1 MADPPPVAASASP
14 AQPDQLAA
22 AASVSTPQNPN
33 PNPLLSPQIP
43 PSPTVSDLSAHI
55 SSPQQLDP
63 AAAAA
68 AASSGGGPVDYPPRP
83 PQLQAPSPTQ
93 AGAGAGVFG
102 QIHRSGSAS
111 RLSTANQLPQYA
123 AMAARMYS
131 AQMSFS
137 GGGGL
142 VGQQQQHQLAG
153 RGPML
158 GQGQLG
164 LLQGQGNA
172 ASAAHFGLQSQMM
185 AQARQKSMVQGTQ
198 LNNANTAQALQGMQP
213 MGVMGT
219 MGMNQMRPNGTIPYG
234 AQQRF
239 AHAQMRPQASQQAA
253 LSPQKVAGQGLSRT
267 ASITALNSQL
277 PGSSQNGQMVAMSMP
292 QQQQQQQQQQ
302 WLKQMQSSMGSP
314 VSPQQQQFQHQQR
327 LLLMQQLQ
335 QKGLSPQQL
344 AQVQQQHPHLNA
356 QQLIQQ
362 QHFLQQFQQQQ
373 SLQSPRVSASGS
385 QKSANLT
392 GSQPGTP
399 LSSGTMTGGSASQG
413 AEGTSQL
420 LGKRKIQ
427 DLVAQ
432 VDPLGRV
439 DPEVEDLLLE
449 LADDF
454 IESVTAFA
462 CTLAKHR
469 KSSVVEAKDVFLNLQ
484 QNWHLSI
491 PGFSRED
498 KNPQRNSVK
507 PSVDPQQPESDA
519 TGIRGPGNKLVAN
532 NLVGNHQIRPPIAE
546 PSAMP
551 TVAPLS
557 KAPRF

>member
-22 AASVSTPQNPN
+22 GASVSTPQN

-68 AASSGGGPVDYPPRP
+68 AASGGGGSMDYPPRP

-93 AGAGAGVFG
+93 AGAGAGGFG
-102 QIHRSGSAS
+102 QIHRSGSTS
-111 RLSTANQLPQYA
+111 RISTASQLPQYA
-123 AMAARMYS
+123 AMAARIYG
-131 AQMSFS
+131 AQMNFS

-142 VGQQQQHQLAG
+142 VGQQQQQQLAG
-153 RGPML
+153 RSPML

-164 LLQGQGNA
+164 MLQGQGNA
-172 ASAAHFGLQSQMM
+172 AHFGIQSQMM
-185 AQARQKSMVQGTQ
+185 VQARQKGMVQGTQ

-253 LSPQKVAGQGLSRT
+253 LSPQKVVGQGLSRT

-314 VSPQQQQFQHQQR
+314 VSPQFQHQQR
-327 LLLMQQLQ
+327 LMLMQQLQ
-335 QKGLSPQQL
+335 QKTGLTQQQL
-344 AQVQQQHPHLNA
+344 AQVQQQHPHLSA

-362 QHFLQQFQQQQ
+362 QHFLQQFQHQQP
-373 SLQSPRVSASGS
+373 LQSPRVSASGS

-399 LSSGTMTGGSASQG
+399 LSGGTMTGGSASQG

-432 VDPLGRV
+432 VDPLGKV

-449 LADDF
+449 IADDF
-454 IESVTAFA
+454 IDSVTAFA
-462 CTLAKHR
+462 CSLAKHR
-469 KSSVVEAKDVFLNLQ
+469 KSSVVEAKDVLLHLE
-484 QNWHLSI
+484 QNWHLSV

-498 KNPQRNSVK
+498 KNPQRNSVR
-507 PSVDPQQPESDA
+507 SHYFVN
-519 TGIRGPGNKLVAN
+519 I
-532 NLVGNHQIRPPIAE
+532 NLSLIGAVILFSI
-546 PSAMP
+546 
-551 TVAPLS
+551 VPL
-557 KAPRF
+557 P

>member
-22 AASVSTPQNPN
+22 AASVSTPQSHN

-68 AASSGGGPVDYPPRP
+68 SGSGGSMDHPPRP
-83 PQLQAPSPTQ
+83 PQLQAASPTQ
-93 AGAGAGVFG
+93 AGAGAGGFG

-142 VGQQQQHQLAG
+142 VGQQQQQQLAG

-164 LLQGQGNA
+164 MLQGQGNA

-198 LNNANTAQALQGMQP
+198 LNNPNTAQALQGMQP

-292 QQQQQQQQQQ
+292 QQQQQQQQ
-302 WLKQMQSSMGSP
+302 WLKQMQLGSP
-314 VSPQQQQFQHQQR
+314 VSPQQQFHHQQR
-327 LLLMQQLQ
+327 LMLMQQLQ
-335 QKGLSPQQL
+335 QKTGLTQQQL
-344 AQVQQQHPHLNA
+344 AQVQQQHPHLTA

-362 QHFLQQFQQQQ
+362 QHFLQQFQQQP
-373 SLQSPRVSASGS
+373 LQSPRVSASGS

-469 KSSVVEAKDVFLNLQ
+469 KSSVVEAKDVLLNLQ

-491 PGFSRED
+491 PGLSRED

-519 TGIRGPGNKLVAN
+519 AGIRGPGNKLVSN
-532 NLVGNHQIRPPIAE
+532 NSIGNHQIRPPIAE

-551 TVAPLS
+551 TVGPLS

>member
-22 AASVSTPQNPN
+22 AASVSTPQSHN

-68 AASSGGGPVDYPPRP
+68 SGSGGSMDYPPRP
-83 PQLQAPSPTQ
+83 PQLQAASPTQ
-93 AGAGAGVFG
+93 AGAGAGGFG

-142 VGQQQQHQLAG
+142 VGQQQQQQLAG

-164 LLQGQGNA
+164 MLQGQGNA

-198 LNNANTAQALQGMQP
+198 LNNPNTAQALQGMQP

-292 QQQQQQQQQQ
+292 QQQQQQQQ
-302 WLKQMQSSMGSP
+302 WLKQMQLGSP
-314 VSPQQQQFQHQQR
+314 VSPQQQFHHQQR
-327 LLLMQQLQ
+327 LMLMQQLQ
-335 QKGLSPQQL
+335 QKTGLTQQQL
-344 AQVQQQHPHLNA
+344 AQVQQQHPHLTA

-362 QHFLQQFQQQQ
+362 QHFLQQFQQQP
-373 SLQSPRVSASGS
+373 LQSPRVSASGS

-469 KSSVVEAKDVFLNLQ
+469 KSSVVEAKDVLLNLQ

-491 PGFSRED
+491 PGLSRED
-498 KNPQRNSVK
+498 KNPQRNSQVK

-519 TGIRGPGNKLVAN
+519 AGIRGPGNKLVSN
-532 NLVGNHQIRPPIAE
+532 NSIGNHQIRPPIAE

-551 TVAPLS
+551 TVGPLS

>member
-14 AQPDQLAA
+14 AQPDQLTA

-68 AASSGGGPVDYPPRP
+68 SGGGGSMDYPPRP

-93 AGAGAGVFG
+93 AGAGAGGFG
-102 QIHRSGSAS
+102 QIHRSGSTS
-111 RLSTANQLPQYA
+111 RLSTASQLPQYA
-123 AMAARMYS
+123 AMAARMYG

-142 VGQQQQHQLAG
+142 VGQQQQQQLAG
-153 RGPML
+153 RAPML

-164 LLQGQGNA
+164 MLQGQGNA

-185 AQARQKSMVQGTQ
+185 AQARQKGMVQGTQ
-198 LNNANTAQALQGMQP
+198 LNNANTAQVLQGMQP

-219 MGMNQMRPNGTIPYG
+219 MGMSQMRPNGTIPYG

-292 QQQQQQQQQQ
+292 QQQQQQQ
-302 WLKQMQSSMGSP
+302 WLKQMQSSMSSP
-314 VSPQQQQFQHQQR
+314 VSPQQQFQHQQR
-327 LLLMQQLQ
+327 LMLMQQLQ
-335 QKGLSPQQL
+335 QKTGLSQQQL

-373 SLQSPRVSASGS
+373 QSLQSPRVSASGS
-385 QKSANLT
+385 QKSANHT

-399 LSSGTMTGGSASQG
+399 LSGGTMTGGSASQG

-432 VDPLGRV
+432 IDPLGRL

-449 LADDF
+449 MADDF
-454 IESVTAFA
+454 IDSVTAFA

-469 KSSVVEAKDVFLNLQ
+469 KSSVVEAKDVLL
-484 QNWHLSI
+484 HLGQLLHLALMHTCSW
-491 PGFSRED
+491 
-498 KNPQRNSVK
+498 KC
-507 PSVDPQQPESDA
+507 A
-519 TGIRGPGNKLVAN
+519 TTSHFAC
-532 NLVGNHQIRPPIAE
+532 
-546 PSAMP
+546 
-551 TVAPLS
+551 
-557 KAPRF
+557 

>member
-1 MADPPPVAASASP
+1 M
-14 AQPDQLAA
+14 
-22 AASVSTPQNPN
+22 
-33 PNPLLSPQIP
+33 
-43 PSPTVSDLSAHI
+43 
-55 SSPQQLDP
+55 
-63 AAAAA
+63 
-68 AASSGGGPVDYPPRP
+68 DYPPRP

-93 AGAGAGVFG
+93 AGPGAAGFG

-111 RLSTANQLPQYA
+111 RLSTATQLPQYA

-142 VGQQQQHQLAG
+142 VGQQQQQQLAG

-164 LLQGQGNA
+164 MLQGQGNA
-172 ASAAHFGLQSQMM
+172 ASAAHFGIQSQMM

-198 LNNANTAQALQGMQP
+198 LNNANTAQALQGMQS

-292 QQQQQQQQQQ
+292 QQQQQQQ
-302 WLKQMQSSMGSP
+302 WLKQMQSMGSP
-314 VSPQQQQFQHQQR
+314 VSPQQQFQHQQR
-327 LLLMQQLQ
+327 LMLMQQLQ
-335 QKGLSPQQL
+335 QKGLNQQQL
-344 AQVQQQHPHLNA
+344 AQVQQQHPHLTA

-362 QHFLQQFQQQQ
+362 QHFLQQFQQQP
-373 SLQSPRVSASGS
+373 LQSPRVSASGS
-385 QKSANLT
+385 QKSANLA

-399 LSSGTMTGGSASQG
+399 LSGGTMTGGSASQG

-469 KSSVVEAKDVFLNLQ
+469 KSSVVEAKDVLLNLQ

-498 KNPQRNSVK
+498 KNPQRNPVK
-507 PSVDPQQPESDA
+507 PSVDTQQPESDA

-532 NLVGNHQIRPPIAE
+532 NSVGNHQIRPPIAE

-551 TVAPLS
+551 TVGPLS